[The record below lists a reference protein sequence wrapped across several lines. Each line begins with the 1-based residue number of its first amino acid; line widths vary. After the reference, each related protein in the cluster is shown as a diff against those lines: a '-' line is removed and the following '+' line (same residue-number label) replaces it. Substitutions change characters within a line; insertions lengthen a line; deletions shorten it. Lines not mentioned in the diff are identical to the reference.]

1 MPKVSQ
7 KEIVGEFPSA
17 TSENKCSLFVKRMQ
31 RIQTLWYTAKLHKAY
46 AIFRFCKFYC
56 QILDVS

>member
-31 RIQTLWYTAKLHKAY
+31 RIQTL
-46 AIFRFCKFYC
+46 
-56 QILDVS
+56 